1 MGDPLNIAILVK
13 SFSRT
18 GGMERYVVETCLRLA
33 ERGHRIDV
41 FAREA
46 EADLPAGVR
55 FVPVPRGPGFS
66 GVARAVS
73 FARHTARLLAGRSYD
88 IVHSHERGYC
98 QDILTLHCF
107 SHRQGLEQYSWLR
120 RLDQKY
126 LSPRNLLYLWLEGR
140 QMASPWLVAVSGAIA
155 EDVRRHY
162 GRTENIA
169 VIPPGVDT
177 EFFHP
182 ARVGALRA
190 TVRREEG
197 IGDRELAVLFV
208 GSEFRRKGLDLLIP
222 ALAPEM
228 RLLVVGRG
236 ENHDHYRRLAD
247 RCGLTGRVAFA
258 GLSGDVQRWYAAADV
273 LVLPSRSEAFGMSVL
288 EAMACGL
295 PVIVSGN
302 SGVASLVRH
311 GENGYL
317 AKEPAELAGLLQ
329 GLAALEERQR
339 LGGAARMTAEE
350 YSWQRVTDDH
360 EELYRRVAADKNR
373 EKVR

>member
-1 MGDPLNIAILVK
+1 MGDPLKIAILVK

-33 ERGHRIDV
+33 ARGHRIDV

-46 EADLPAGVR
+46 ETDLPPGVR

-107 SHRQGLEQYSWLR
+107 SHLQGLEQYSRLR

-126 LSPRNLLYLWLEGR
+126 LSPRNLLYLWLER
-140 QMASPWLVAVSGAIA
+140 QQMASPWLVAVSAAIA
-155 EDVRRHY
+155 GDVRRHY
-162 GRTENIA
+162 GRTENIV

-177 EFFHP
+177 ELFHP
-182 ARVGALRA
+182 ERVWALRDTA
-190 TVRREEG
+190 RREEG
-197 IGDRELAVLFV
+197 IGEQELAVLFV

-236 ENHDHYRRLAD
+236 ENHEHYRRLVE
-247 RCGLTGRVAFA
+247 RSGLAGRVAFA

-295 PVIVSGN
+295 PVVVSAN
-302 SGVASLVRH
+302 SGVASLIRH
-311 GENGYL
+311 GENGCL
-317 AKEPAELAGLLQ
+317 LNDPAELAGLLQ
-329 GLAALEERQR
+329 GLTTPEKRQR
-339 LGGAARMTAEE
+339 LGCAARMTAEE
-350 YSWQRVTDDH
+350 YSWQRVTDAH
-360 EELYRRVAADKNR
+360 EELYRRVVADKNR
-373 EKVR
+373 GKMR

>member
-1 MGDPLNIAILVK
+1 MGEPLNIAILVK

-18 GGMERYVVETCLRLA
+18 GGMERYVVETCQRLA
-33 ERGHRIDV
+33 ERGHRLDIL
-41 FAREA
+41 AREA
-46 EADLPAGVR
+46 ETDLPAGAR
-55 FVPVPRGPGFS
+55 FVPVPKGPGFS

-73 FARHTARLLAGRSYD
+73 FARQSARLLAGRSYD

-107 SHRQGLEQYSWLR
+107 SHLQGLAQYSWLR

-126 LSPRNLLYLWLEGR
+126 LSLRNLLYLWLERR
-140 QMASPWLVAVSGAIA
+140 QMATPWLVAVSDAIA

-177 EFFHP
+177 ELFHP
-182 ARVGALRA
+182 ARVGALRD
-190 TVRREEG
+190 TVRGEEG
-197 IGDRELAVLFV
+197 IGARELAVLFV

-222 ALAPEM
+222 AIGPGM

-236 ENHDHYRRLAD
+236 ENHDHYRRLVE
-247 RCGLTGRVAFA
+247 RCGLAGRVAFA

-302 SGVASLVRH
+302 SGVASLIRH

-329 GLAALEERQR
+329 RLAAPEERQR
-339 LGGAARMTAEE
+339 LGGAARVTAEE
-350 YSWQRVTDDH
+350 HSWQRVTDAH
-360 EELYRRVAADKNR
+360 EELYRRVVADKNR